1 MFQPN
6 VACITNI
13 KIAQNILPILNAPSP
28 QNRHFDQ
35 SSSFGMISGCLRN
48 DIGIVITRKTEIYT
62 NAFFVIFTR
71 HSPPFR

>member
-6 VACITNI
+6 VAYITNI

-48 DIGIVITRKTEIYT
+48 DIGM
-62 NAFFVIFTR
+62 FFDEKEGRETSLQVYPR
-71 HSPPFR
+71 DR